1 MYEMNYIFACIIP
14 LIFITTFI
22 FATLKKVKVYDS
34 FTQGAK
40 GAIPLILSIFPYI
53 AAVSMLSLLLEES
66 GASQAFSK
74 WLAPT
79 YSALGV
85 PQELAPLVLI
95 KPFSGGGSIAVL
107 SNILEKFGADSYV
120 GRCAC
125 VIYGSSET
133 VFYIG
138 AVYFAGLKR
147 KTFNAALLISLFSY
161 LISVIFG
168 CFLCNFL

>member
-1 MYEMNYIFACIIP
+1 MYEMNYIFACLIP
-14 LIFITTFI
+14 VVFISSFLVAVI
-22 FATLKKVKVYDS
+22 KKVKVYDS
-34 FTQGAK
+34 FTKGAK

-53 AAVSMLSLLLEES
+53 AAVGMLSLLLEVS
-66 GASQAFSK
+66 GAGAAFSK
-74 WLAPT
+74 WLSPL
-79 YSALGV
+79 YSAVGV
-85 PQELAPLVLI
+85 PQEVAPLVWI
-95 KPFSGGGSIAVL
+95 KPLSGSGSIAVL
-107 SNILEKFGADSYV
+107 SELLERCGPDSYV

-147 KTFNAALLISLFSY
+147 KTFTAALLISLFSY

-168 CFLCNFL
+168 CFLCSFL

>member
-1 MYEMNYIFACIIP
+1 MYEMNYIFACLIP
-14 LIFITTFI
+14 VVFISSFLVAVI
-22 FATLKKVKVYDS
+22 KKVKVYDS
-34 FTQGAK
+34 FTKGAK

-53 AAVSMLSLLLEES
+53 AAVGMLSLLLEVS
-66 GASQAFSK
+66 GAGAALSK

-79 YSALGV
+79 YSAVGV
-85 PQELAPLVLI
+85 PQEVAPLILI
-95 KPFSGGGSIAVL
+95 KPLSGSGSIAVL
-107 SNILEKFGADSYV
+107 SEILEKFGADSYV

-147 KTFNAALLISLFSY
+147 KTFTAALLISLFSY